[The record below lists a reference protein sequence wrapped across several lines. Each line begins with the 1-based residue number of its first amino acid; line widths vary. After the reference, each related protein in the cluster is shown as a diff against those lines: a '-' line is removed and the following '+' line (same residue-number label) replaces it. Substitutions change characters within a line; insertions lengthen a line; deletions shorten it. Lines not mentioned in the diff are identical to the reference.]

1 MSFALEGAMQ
11 EFIDETVEMLERIVV
26 NLAQV
31 EKASADKETLNEIY
45 RDMHTIKGSS
55 QLFGCQQMGELA
67 HALEAALEPVR
78 AGTVKLGARL
88 TDITYEGIDVMRSIC
103 AELRTSKQEPNVAA
117 RVQQLIA
124 TLADS
129 AISEPDAPIMK
140 DVIAAPEKVTK
151 ATVLVADVKHVEQVT
166 NIAVNQAPEIKV
178 QAAAPAPAIEQVS
191 SHVPVLAAS
200 VTSPSKAP
208 PEKSEVKSVQTESS
222 PARSE
227 SSKSE
232 SSSAAAEGSES
243 IRVQVSLL
251 DSLMN
256 MIGELVLVRNQVI
269 QYTNV
274 RRDAELSNLSQRLN
288 IVTSELQNEVMKTRM
303 QPVGN
308 VLTKF
313 HRVIRDLSRDLNKE
327 IQLKLEGTETELD
340 KTLIEAVKDPLTHI
354 VRNSADHGIETPADR
369 KAAGKSA
376 AGTIIVRSF
385 HEGGQVII
393 EVSDDGKGLSKD
405 KLSKKALEKGVV
417 SQAQLDRMSLREVHN
432 LIFAPGFSTA
442 EKVTNV
448 SGRGVGMDVV
458 RSNIERIGGSVEL
471 NSEEGKGTS
480 IRLKIPLTLAIV
492 PALIVKSHNEQF
504 AIPQVKLVE
513 LVRVDVDDPEGV
525 DYLQDRPIF
534 RLRGRL
540 LPLVSL
546 REALKLGEESQ
557 RLAVM
562 QKNRTAPMNI
572 AVLTSDGGQF
582 GLVVDS
588 IEDSTDI
595 VVKPLSGFLKDLG
608 VYSGA
613 TIMGDGSLALA
624 LDVAGLAASARMAK
638 DQETTSTESQMS
650 IDASEGVKVDEAEYL
665 TANIG
670 AEGRF
675 ALPLVLVN
683 RLEEFQKS
691 KITTSGKQR
700 IVQYR
705 NQILPLLNVQNVL
718 GFERM
723 DKQHTTAGDKIAVVV
738 VERAGKLFGL
748 EVDSIDDVL
757 TIQANVERDVSPKQ
771 GIVGSLIYK
780 DTIITILDA
789 FGLIDLYT
797 GVRPSDN
804 EKNNIVSG
812 DRSIGDQRAKHEI
825 LFAEDNTFFRR
836 QVLETLASAGYRVA
850 SEINGELA
858 LERLKRSSD
867 GEFSVILSDIEMPK
881 MTGLELA
888 AAVRNIDKYKSIPM
902 IALTTKFSKSD
913 QDKGIAM
920 GFNRYL
926 EKLKPHEL
934 VTNLDEMLGIKG
946 GLKRG
951 A

>member
-31 EKASADKETLNEIY
+31 EKGQANKETLNEIY

-55 QLFGCQQMGELA
+55 QLFGCHHMGELA

-88 TDITYEGIDVMRSIC
+88 TDITYEGIDVMRAIC
-103 AELRTSKQEPNVAA
+103 AELRTSKQEPNVTD
-117 RVQQLIA
+117 RVKSLIA
-124 TLADS
+124 KLADG
-129 AISEPDAPIMK
+129 AIAEPDAPIMRDAISTPENVSRPAPLAAVAK
-140 DVIAAPEKVTK
+140 PAVIAQPAAVAQPVAVASAP
-151 ATVLVADVKHVEQVT
+151 APAPVASVP
-166 NIAVNQAPEIKV
+166 APV
-178 QAAAPAPAIEQVS
+178 AAAPAKAPVASAPTKAAQPEPPARAETSKAES
-191 SHVPVLAAS
+191 STAAS
-200 VTSPSKAP
+200 
-208 PEKSEVKSVQTESS
+208 
-222 PARSE
+222 
-227 SSKSE
+227 
-232 SSSAAAEGSES
+232 EGSES

-354 VRNSADHGIETPADR
+354 VRNSADHGIETPAER
-369 KAAGKSA
+369 KAAGKPAS
-376 AGTIIVRSF
+376 GTIVVRSY

-405 KLSKKALEKGVV
+405 KLSKKAIEKGVIT
-417 SQAQLDRMSLREVHN
+417 QAQLDRMSLREIHN

-513 LVRVDVDDPEGV
+513 LVRVDVDDPQGV

-546 REALKLGEESQ
+546 REVLKLGEESQ

-562 QKNRTAPMNI
+562 QKDRTAPMNI

-638 DQETTSTESQMS
+638 DQEATSAESALS
-650 IDASEGVKVDEAEYL
+650 RAAAEGTKIDEAEYL

-670 AEGRF
+670 VDGRF

-683 RLEEFQKS
+683 RLEEFQKT
-691 KITTSGKQR
+691 KITMSGKQR

-705 NQILPLLNVQNVL
+705 NQILPLLNVRTVL
-718 GFERM
+718 GFERK
-723 DKQHTTAGDKIAVVV
+723 DAQAPVSEKIAVVV
-738 VERAGKLFGL
+738 VERAGKLYGL

-757 TIQANVERDVSPKQ
+757 TIQANVERDVTPKQ

-780 DTIITILDA
+780 ESIITILDA

-797 GVRPSDN
+797 GVRPQEN
-804 EKNNIVSG
+804 EKTSIVSG
-812 DRSIGDQRAKHEI
+812 DRAAGEQRAKHEI

-836 QVLETLASAGYRVA
+836 QVMETLANAGYRVSA
-850 SEINGELA
+850 EINGELA
-858 LERLKRSSD
+858 LERLKKSGE

-888 AAVRNIDKYKSIPM
+888 AAVRNIDKFKSIPM

-913 QDKGIAM
+913 QDKGISM

-934 VTNLDEMLGIKG
+934 VSNLDEMLGIKG
-946 GLKRG
+946 GMKRG